1 MLPIGRGLNSLGFHP
16 WATYGL
22 SPFSMGTK
30 KPPAGGFLDG
40 CSGSRLCRLL
50 VITQSPLVAVYW
62 LKRGDKAHDSDVS
75 VPVGGQ
81 LG

>member
-1 MLPIGRGLNSLGFHP
+1 LNSLGFHP

-40 CSGSRLCRLL
+40 CGLENRRWFFFLD
-50 VITQSPLVAVYW
+50 IAHDPLVTADW
-62 LKRGDKAHDSDVS
+62 LKGRDKAQDMDFA
-75 VPVGGQ
+75 VPAGGE